1 VSISE
6 HEAKTLVDFETY
18 EAEVATLRTRVAEL
32 EAMGEKVNAIRNSIV
47 GLQCFNFSE
56 HAYPLVAALN
66 EAGFAGTPYPDAR
79 ANVGTLLERANKA
92 EARVVE
98 LEEGNV
104 RRQVALEAE
113 LEGMRQRA
121 RVAEAQRD
129 EAVSRSHESLTESV
143 RAKADAARLREA
155 LEALVDR
162 IDFVS
167 QHDEYRAVWECA
179 QLHRGPYRG
188 PTYESAFNAART
200 TLASAPSAE
209 PEGPDYSGLCSAP
222 ECGGHCG
229 YVHAVGC
236 EVIREY
242 LAEHGGAPYKAPAR
256 TAHLAPGAEPTPRDM
271 RVAEAVREACVESCD
286 DQRYDASRYD
296 CGRALLALDLA
307 AVVAKA
313 LEVGT

>member
-1 VSISE
+1 MSNVDSL
-6 HEAKTLVDFETY
+6 HEV
-18 EAEVATLRTRVAEL
+18 VVLRARVAEL
-32 EAMGEKVNAIRNSIV
+32 ERERDRERNTAAMHQSIREETLKAN
-47 GLQCFNFSE
+47 
-56 HAYPLVAALN
+56 LN
-66 EAGFAGTPYPDAR
+66 LAR
-79 ANVGTLLERANKA
+79 E
-92 EARVVE
+92 
-98 LEEGNV
+98 
-104 RRQVALEAE
+104 
-113 LEGMRQRA
+113 
-121 RVAEAQRD
+121 RD

-143 RAKADAARLREA
+143 RARADAARLREA

-229 YVHAVGC
+229 YTHAVGC

-256 TAHLAPGAEPTPRDM
+256 TAHLAPSAPTPRDM
-271 RVAEAVREACVESCD
+271 RVAEAWEAF
-286 DQRYDASRYD
+286 QPHLDAAEE
-296 CGRALLALDLA
+296 ALARGIQWDGDTMQVLYEAR